1 MPRVDP
7 ATLEHL
13 DEHGYCTVPG
23 VVDEETAAQV
33 RAMMDE
39 FLGPACDHIDFV
51 GRGMQKGTMWP
62 ERTAAE
68 GGGPLLTEEGP
79 YMHSLQHPI
88 PDARTALPVEPL
100 AEVMS
105 EVLRCNS
112 VDDLVLVHQNFR
124 RTDPSPGPHP
134 ELGADGTF
142 DGAKAGFHQV
152 RAAAL
157 LTAFSSLNKEAAGL
171 RLPPIA
177 LQHEPA
183 PDVLHRHPRL
193 LPRRQRRRRVRLCPR
208 LHGCRARRR
217 QGRAGRR
224 RRHDHRR
231 GLPLR
236 AAAAHPRRPA
246 RRRARGEQGRGA
258 RGDV

>member
-23 VVDEETAAQV
+23 VVDEATAAQV

-39 FLGPACDHIDFV
+39 FLGPACDHIDVV

-68 GGGPLLTEEGP
+68 GGRPLLTEEGP

-112 VDDLVLVHQNFR
+112 VDDLVLVHQNLGH
-124 RTDPSPGPHP
+124 PSNGP
-134 ELGADGTF
+134 L
-142 DGAKAGFHQV
+142 
-152 RAAAL
+152 
-157 LTAFSSLNKEAAGL
+157 S
-171 RLPPIA
+171 
-177 LQHEPA
+177 EP
-183 PDVLHRHPRL
+183 L
-193 LPRRQRRRRVRLCPR
+193 
-208 LHGCRARRR
+208 
-217 QGRAGRR
+217 AGRSAADR
-224 RRHDHRR
+224 DRNLQEVPRQPQQPHH
-231 GLPLR
+231 GLLLHASWSDR
-236 AAAAHPRRPA
+236 A
-246 RRRARGEQGRGA
+246 
-258 RGDV
+258 

>member
-13 DEHGYCTVPG
+13 DEHGYCTVPA
-23 VVDEETAAQV
+23 VVDEATAAQV

-68 GGGPLLTEEGP
+68 GGRPLLTEEGP

-134 ELGADGTF
+134 EL
-142 DGAKAGFHQV
+142 
-152 RAAAL
+152 
-157 LTAFSSLNKEAAGL
+157 N
-171 RLPPIA
+171 
-177 LQHEPA
+177 
-183 PDVLHRHPRL
+183 
-193 LPRRQRRRRVRLCPR
+193 
-208 LHGCRARRR
+208 
-217 QGRAGRR
+217 
-224 RRHDHRR
+224 
-231 GLPLR
+231 
-236 AAAAHPRRPA
+236 
-246 RRRARGEQGRGA
+246 RRARETNRRPTNRG
-258 RGDV
+258 